1 MAGAAFRL
9 SFAERNYS
17 KAGGL
22 ALLAQTSVTQQHK
35 MLRGRMMGTTLE
47 IQRSRRWSTEEV
59 DHHRALAYWIDT
71 VCLRFLA
78 LEIDS
83 PLRDR
88 FRARL
93 EQIDLGPATVN
104 CIHAETQ
111 RVRRTNAHLADSR
124 HPVFILLQL
133 HAGQVRFRQLGR
145 EVIVRT
151 GESVFIDGTEPYEL
165 ECPQATSSLAL
176 RMPELWLKQWVPH
189 PERFAARLFT
199 GGGWSAALN
208 AALATMDVDSCEE
221 LALSR
226 EAVAEQIAALLA
238 LAMGR
243 DREAEAGATLFD
255 DLVRTLR
262 SRLQEA
268 DLSPLDVADQH
279 RVSRRRLHYA
289 FAAANTT
296 FVEQLM
302 RLRLERA
309 REILSDS
316 RFADLPVTE
325 VAARCGFM
333 DPSHFARRFRQK
345 FGQPPR
351 QFRSAARRS

>member
-1 MAGAAFRL
+1 
-9 SFAERNYS
+9 
-17 KAGGL
+17 
-22 ALLAQTSVTQQHK
+22 
-35 MLRGRMMGTTLE
+35 
-47 IQRSRRWSTEEV
+47 
-59 DHHRALAYWIDT
+59 
-71 VCLRFLA
+71 
-78 LEIDS
+78 
-83 PLRDR
+83 
-88 FRARL
+88 
-93 EQIDLGPATVN
+93 
-104 CIHAETQ
+104 
-111 RVRRTNAHLADSR
+111 
-124 HPVFILLQL
+124 
-133 HAGQVRFRQLGR
+133 
-145 EVIVRT
+145 
-151 GESVFIDGTEPYEL
+151 
-165 ECPQATSSLAL
+165 
-176 RMPELWLKQWVPH
+176 
-189 PERFAARLFT
+189 
-199 GGGWSAALN
+199 
-208 AALATMDVDSCEE
+208 MDVDSCEE

-309 REILSDS
+309 REILSDA